1 MLNLPGRIYEERRG
15 RFFIQ
20 KIPDGF
26 SDLEIEVKELN
37 SDKINNAKSLKTK
50 FIHKVIE
57 TTAKAFEPNFSCQ
70 ILEKNTKTWLNSNLF
85 IRDNSQEKVIVKLAS
100 EVHNNKI
107 NADGKKILIT
117 LKEERKIKQTIS
129 RTFSRNSTT
138 LGSSVNLHNLTNNL
152 NIDKYPKES
161 YFDTESRLFRQ
172 KTSEHDTTFDSLG
185 HITHN
190 NIYKGNY
197 HHEISLESNIFT
209 NELKVEKSQSDTQIN
224 KPINDVKIVSDSTST
239 IINPEQ
245 INSNN
250 AEFKHTNKNNN
261 KLNSLGL
268 RIAFSESEDCDL
280 ESHEEALSLLF
291 KKHEMYTKRRYSE
304 IPPSNKRNKSSKKII
319 STESYSI
326 IPDPP
331 RKYANLTVTLSI
343 NLFISSC
350 S

>member
-20 KIPDGF
+20 KIPDYGF
-26 SDLEIEVKELN
+26 SDLEVKELN
-37 SDKINNAKSLKTK
+37 NDKINNQKSLKTTSK
-50 FIHKVIE
+50 TIFIHKVTE

-70 ILEKNTKTWLNSNLF
+70 ILEKNTNTWLNSNLF
-85 IRDNSQEKVIVKLAS
+85 IRDNSQEKAIANLAS

-117 LKEERKIKQTIS
+117 LKEERKIKE
-129 RTFSRNSTT
+129 TFSRDST
-138 LGSSVNLHNLTNNL
+138 SHSVVNLYNLTNNL
-152 NIDKYPKES
+152 NIEKYPKES
-161 YFDTESRLFRQ
+161 YFRQ

-185 HITHN
+185 VITHN
-190 NIYKGNY
+190 NIYKGFY

-250 AEFKHTNKNNN
+250 AEFKHANEKNN
-261 KLNSLGL
+261 KLEKNSLGL

-280 ESHEEALSLLF
+280 ESHKEALSLLF
-291 KKHEMYTKRRYSE
+291 KKHEMYTKRRKHSQ
-304 IPPSNKRNKSSKKII
+304 ISPSNKRKRNKSSKKII

-326 IPDPP
+326 IPPP
-331 RKYANLTVTLSI
+331 HKYANLTVTLSI
-343 NLFISSC
+343 NLCILSC